1 MDLRTV
7 KSLVMYILP
16 RCERST
22 RGFVKGSYVTVL
34 HCRLHSGH
42 YVLRKRGGEG
52 LNTGSE
58 VKGILHWL
66 EGSLNFLF
74 ISIFEG
80 VVNEIGLR
88 LVLGSARCFID
99 HFCFWRTGK
108 LLKNMGSLL
117 GSR

>member
-1 MDLRTV
+1 M
-7 KSLVMYILP
+7 LV
-16 RCERST
+16 
-22 RGFVKGSYVTVL
+22 
-34 HCRLHSGH
+34 
-42 YVLRKRGGEG
+42 KRGGEG

-66 EGSLNFLF
+66 EGGLNVLF

-80 VVNEIGLR
+80 VVNGIGLR

-99 HFCFWRTGK
+99 YFCFWRTGK
-108 LLKNMGSLL
+108 LLKNLGSFL

>member
-1 MDLRTV
+1 M
-7 KSLVMYILP
+7 LV
-16 RCERST
+16 
-22 RGFVKGSYVTVL
+22 
-34 HCRLHSGH
+34 
-42 YVLRKRGGEG
+42 KRGGEG
-52 LNTGSE
+52 LNTGSK

-66 EGSLNFLF
+66 EGGLNVLF

-99 HFCFWRTGK
+99 YFCFWRMGK
-108 LLKNMGSLL
+108 LLKNMGSFL

>member
-1 MDLRTV
+1 ML
-7 KSLVMYILP
+7 M
-16 RCERST
+16 
-22 RGFVKGSYVTVL
+22 
-34 HCRLHSGH
+34 
-42 YVLRKRGGEG
+42 KRGGEG

-66 EGSLNFLF
+66 EAGLNVLF

-99 HFCFWRTGK
+99 FFLFLEDGK
-108 LLKNMGSLL
+108 TSEKYGVFPRIQIAKRDKNPTEI
-117 GSR
+117 